1 MKKAVLII
9 FWISIAVSV
18 LVFFDAII
26 SLATYEGVLTRG
38 IVFYEIFR
46 MIIAVIRVWFSV
58 ATVNVVEK
66 AVYPSDISVGRK
78 IATWFLTSVL
88 AGILLLCLKDKHYG
102 HVPAR
107 KRYDVNSVEDVH
119 TQLARLK
126 FMLQE
131 GAISMEEYNAE
142 KETLLKEEVM

>member
-1 MKKAVLII
+1 MKKAVIVV
-9 FWISIAVSV
+9 FMISIAVSV
-18 LVFFDAII
+18 FGFFNAII

-38 IVFYEIFR
+38 VVFYEIFR

-58 ATVNVVEK
+58 ATLNVVEK
-66 AVYPSDISVGRK
+66 AVYPSDIPVGRK

-126 FMLQE
+126 FLLQE